1 MGPGKPGSSKR
12 ARGGP
17 LAIARSFGPPGL
29 APGIPGTPLPALI
42 YIYIWSWAPCLLI
55 HQGITIHEAILMLKL
70 IRALV

>member
-42 YIYIWSWAPCLLI
+42 YGLGLPVC
-55 HQGITIHEAILMLKL
+55 
-70 IRALV
+70 

>member
-42 YIYIWSWAPCLLI
+42 YIYMVLGSLFVNPSRY
-55 HQGITIHEAILMLKL
+55 HNP
-70 IRALV
+70 